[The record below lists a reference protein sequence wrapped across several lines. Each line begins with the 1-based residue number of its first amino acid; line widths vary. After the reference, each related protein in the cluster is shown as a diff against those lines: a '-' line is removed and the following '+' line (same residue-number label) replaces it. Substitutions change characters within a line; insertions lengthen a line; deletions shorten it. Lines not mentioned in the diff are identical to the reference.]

1 MGGHPPRER
10 RRGILAAHQPALPER
25 AAQTLPGL
33 AHPPAGS
40 QERLRRDRPG
50 NDGKD
55 GRGGTTRMKFAF
67 CNEMFQDVPL
77 RRIFQTAAE
86 IGYDGVEIAPFTVAR
101 SVNEVGPDARKAIR
115 DDAAEYGLEITGLH
129 WLLLSPEGL
138 YLNHPDDG
146 IRYCTRLYLCDL
158 IKFCGDIGGRVMVA
172 GSPKQ
177 RDVLPDQ
184 TCEATWDRTRQAYQ
198 ECLPTAEENGVT
210 ICLEPLDAAQTNFI
224 NTPDEAARMVR
235 EIDHPNF
242 RLIIDVRATL
252 CQGLDVAAA
261 IHEHRDITAYI
272 HFNDATGNGP
282 GFGDTDFV
290 PILRALRE
298 TGYDG
303 YGSVEVFDYSY
314 GAEHIARKSLETL
327 KAAWSAASAV
337 GEGAAGTAQDAASA
351 AGKGA
356 G

>member
-1 MGGHPPRER
+1 
-10 RRGILAAHQPALPER
+10 
-25 AAQTLPGL
+25 
-33 AHPPAGS
+33 
-40 QERLRRDRPG
+40 
-50 NDGKD
+50 
-55 GRGGTTRMKFAF
+55 MKFAF
-67 CNEMFQDVPL
+67 CNEMFRDVPL
-77 RRIFQTAAE
+77 RRIFRTAAE

-158 IKFCGDIGGRVMVA
+158 IRFCGDIGGRVMVA

-177 RDVLPDQ
+177 RNVLPEQ
-184 TCEATWDRTRQAYQ
+184 TYEATWDRTRQAYL
-198 ECLPTAEENGVT
+198 ECLPTAEEYGVT

-224 NTPDEAARMVR
+224 NTPAEAARMIR

-261 IHEHRDITAYI
+261 IHEHQDITAYI

-282 GFGDTDFV
+282 GFGDSDFV

-303 YGSVEVFDYSY
+303 YGSVEVFDYSF

-327 KAAWSAASAV
+327 KAAWSAAGATGAGAPSAAR
-337 GEGAAGTAQDAASA
+337 EGAAGTAQDAAETAPDSAEGRA
-351 AGKGA
+351 AG
-356 G
+356 

>member
-1 MGGHPPRER
+1 
-10 RRGILAAHQPALPER
+10 
-25 AAQTLPGL
+25 
-33 AHPPAGS
+33 
-40 QERLRRDRPG
+40 
-50 NDGKD
+50 
-55 GRGGTTRMKFAF
+55 MKFAF
-67 CNEMFQDVPL
+67 CNEMFRDVPL
-77 RRIFQTAAE
+77 RRICRTAAE

-158 IKFCGDIGGRVMVA
+158 IRFCGDIGGRVMVA

-177 RDVLPDQ
+177 RNVLPDQ
-184 TCEATWDRTRQAYQ
+184 TYEATWDRTRQAYL
-198 ECLPTAEENGVT
+198 ECLPTAEEYGVT

-224 NTPDEAARMVR
+224 NTPAEAARMVR

-261 IHEHRDITAYI
+261 IHDHRDITAYI
-272 HFNDATGNGP
+272 HFNDASGDGP

-314 GAEHIARKSLETL
+314 GAEHIARNSLETL
-327 KAAWSAASAV
+327 RAAWSAAGSS
-337 GEGAAGTAQDAASA
+337 GEGAAGTAQDAANAPREGATETAPDSA
-351 AGKGA
+351 EERATG
-356 G
+356 

>member
-1 MGGHPPRER
+1 
-10 RRGILAAHQPALPER
+10 
-25 AAQTLPGL
+25 
-33 AHPPAGS
+33 
-40 QERLRRDRPG
+40 
-50 NDGKD
+50 
-55 GRGGTTRMKFAF
+55 MKFAF
-67 CNEMFQDVPL
+67 CNEMFRDVPL
-77 RRIFQTAAE
+77 RRIFRTAAE

-115 DDAAEYGLEITGLH
+115 DDAAEYGLEVTGLH

-158 IKFCGDIGGRVMVA
+158 IRFCGDIGGRVMVA

-177 RDVLPDQ
+177 RNVLPEQ
-184 TCEATWDRTRQAYQ
+184 TYEATWDRTRQAYL
-198 ECLPTAEENGVT
+198 ECLPSAEEYGVT
-210 ICLEPLDAAQTNFI
+210 LCLEPLDAAQTNFI
-224 NTPDEAARMVR
+224 NTPAEAARMVR

-327 KAAWSAASAV
+327 KAAWSASSAPSEETPIDAPRE
-337 GEGAAGTAQDAASA
+337 GAAGTAKDAAKDAPGTAREGAAGTAQDAAEGRA
-351 AGKGA
+351 AG
-356 G
+356 

>member
-1 MGGHPPRER
+1 
-10 RRGILAAHQPALPER
+10 
-25 AAQTLPGL
+25 
-33 AHPPAGS
+33 
-40 QERLRRDRPG
+40 
-50 NDGKD
+50 
-55 GRGGTTRMKFAF
+55 MKFAF

-77 RRIFQTAAE
+77 RRICRTAAE

-184 TCEATWDRTRQAYQ
+184 TYEATWERTRQAYL

-210 ICLEPLDAAQTNFI
+210 ICLEPLDRAQTNFI

-235 EIDHPNF
+235 EIDHPHF

-272 HFNDATGNGP
+272 HFNDASGNGP

-303 YGSVEVFDYSY
+303 YGSVEVFDYSH

-327 KAAWSAASAV
+327 KAAWSAASAPDAA
-337 GEGAAGTAQDAASA
+337 GEDATIGAPREGAAGAAPDAADAPREGA
-351 AGKGA
+351 AG
-356 G
+356 